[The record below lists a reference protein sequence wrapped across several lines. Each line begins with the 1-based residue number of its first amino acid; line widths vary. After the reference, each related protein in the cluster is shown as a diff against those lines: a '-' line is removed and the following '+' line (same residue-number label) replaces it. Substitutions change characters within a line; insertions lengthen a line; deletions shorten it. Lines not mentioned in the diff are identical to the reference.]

1 MLPIPEGKVL
11 PNHRHH
17 PMSGILV
24 PIVAKLRETEIIE
37 DAGIFIDS
45 TDKVRS
51 FNAFLCTLIQWCEL
65 LARQSRERS

>member
-1 MLPIPEGKVL
+1 
-11 PNHRHH
+11 
-17 PMSGILV
+17 MSGILV
-24 PIVAKLRETEIIE
+24 PIVMKLRETEIIE
-37 DAGIFIDS
+37 DAGIFVDS

>member
-45 TDKVRS
+45 TIVMNYKRQNGQVSPLRYES
-51 FNAFLCTLIQWCEL
+51 FT
-65 LARQSRERS
+65 